1 MRIKAQHKL
10 YLLPNQYTLN
20 KHKRQANLAFLTI
33 FVNYVN
39 FYVNNIMSTS
49 ASRLRQSFIIFNYNQ
64 YIAQITATYIPYIG
78 HEILHSLF
86 ARQVSKIYL
95 YIHFVQNHHFFIR
108 YLFCLRLSIVIF
120 SINTTTA
127 PIQIASMLCII
138 ELKSLRNTAILIS
151 PQNNT

>member
-39 FYVNNIMSTS
+39 FYVNNVMSTS
-49 ASRLRQSFIIFNYNQ
+49 VSRPRHSFIISNYNQ

-78 HEILHSLF
+78 HEILHS
-86 ARQVSKIYL
+86 
-95 YIHFVQNHHFFIR
+95 
-108 YLFCLRLSIVIF
+108 F
-120 SINTTTA
+120 S
-127 PIQIASMLCII
+127 
-138 ELKSLRNTAILIS
+138 RVR
-151 PQNNT
+151 